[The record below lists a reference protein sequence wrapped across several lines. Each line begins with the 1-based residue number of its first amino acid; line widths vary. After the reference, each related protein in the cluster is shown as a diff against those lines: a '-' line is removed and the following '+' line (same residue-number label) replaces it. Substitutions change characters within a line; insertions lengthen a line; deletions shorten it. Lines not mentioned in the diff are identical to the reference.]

1 MNEGTLE
8 EWKAWFAKER
18 SPEMKVVDSFDT
30 FPESD
35 QIFLRLWT
43 VSEGKPP
50 KDAPIYGGKLWQN
63 KARTN
68 PSLKNVCIIKGP
80 CPPLVLT
87 TSQFGWLE
95 DFKFPRNLP
104 GIASSKPLTKPYLW
118 RCRVCGEES
127 EAEQPYVHCDRW
139 VRQLGRVNKETKQW
153 FHDFLE
159 QTEWKFVEPWK
170 LRVPSHGYFDDQ
182 AALETACAAGKE
194 LESYL
199 NDLEAA
205 APERYELFSRETPH
219 LRVSD
224 LKQEK
229 KIKQAL
235 QSAINLSKKDTPKR
249 LKTKPSSSTI
259 ELGSVFDEFLDA
271 AISNIRSEIWR
282 GKRSVTYHIEDFD
295 IDVRGTPDNFLGEI
309 PVETKTVG
317 MLPIKE
323 RTSPPPRWKNY
334 LTQLAIY
341 SRACDSTWMFLL
353 LISRTNGEFSIV
365 PFQSNK
371 RMQEMQK
378 EWKNLSKQKKFKK
391 LLNDY
396 KAIQDSPSSVEEEE

>member
-1 MNEGTLE
+1 MMEGTLE
-8 EWKAWFAKER
+8 EWKAWFAEER
-18 SPEMKVVDSFDT
+18 SPEMKVVHSFDT

-43 VSEGKPP
+43 IPEGKAP
-50 KDAPIYGGKLWQN
+50 KEAPFHSGKIW
-63 KARTN
+63 KDTARTMPN
-68 PSLKNVCIIKGP
+68 IKNVCIIKGP
-80 CPPLVLT
+80 CPSLVLT
-87 TSQFGWLE
+87 TSDLGWLE

-104 GIASSKPLTKPYLW
+104 AIASSMPLAKPYLW

-127 EAEQPYVHCDRW
+127 EAGEPYVHCGLW
-139 VRQLGRVNKETKQW
+139 VRQLGRVNKETSQW
-153 FHDFLE
+153 FRDFLE
-159 QTEWKFVEPWK
+159 QTQWTFVEPWK

-182 AALETACAAGKE
+182 AALETACTAGKE

-199 NDLEAA
+199 NGLKGAV
-205 APERYELFSRETPH
+205 PERYELFSRETPH

-224 LKQEK
+224 LKQVK

-235 QSAINLSKKDTPKR
+235 QSAIKLTKKDRPKR

-271 AISNIRSEIWR
+271 AISNISSEIWR
-282 GKRSVTYHIEDFD
+282 GKRSVTFHIEAFD
-295 IDVRGTPDNFLGEI
+295 IDVRGTPDNFLGEV

-334 LTQLAIY
+334 FTQLAIY
-341 SRACDSTWMFLL
+341 SRACESTWMYLL
-353 LISRTNGEFSIV
+353 LISRTNGEFSII

-371 RMQEMQK
+371 RMQEMEK
-378 EWKNLSKQKKFKK
+378 EWKKLSKQKKFKK
-391 LLNDY
+391 LLDDY
-396 KAIQDSPSSVEEEE
+396 KAIQDIPSAAEEEE